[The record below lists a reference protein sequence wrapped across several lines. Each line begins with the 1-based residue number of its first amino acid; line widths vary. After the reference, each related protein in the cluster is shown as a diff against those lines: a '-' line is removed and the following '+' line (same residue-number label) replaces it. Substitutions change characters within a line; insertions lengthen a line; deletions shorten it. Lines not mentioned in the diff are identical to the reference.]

1 MTKSQMEKEATVSYN
16 LKNGINIHLNRW
28 LNSPIPT
35 VPNIIVHFSDNED
48 NYTLQTFFCEEL

>member
-1 MTKSQMEKEATVSYN
+1 MAKSQMEKESTVSYN

-48 NYTLQTFFCEEL
+48 NYTLQTFFCEEI